1 MNSSIQTLALTDYKM
16 MTPTLAR
23 VIIACTGNPSK
34 KQMAEMIRAKFDNL
48 ATPVEGSFKPLPNGA
63 AVGFIRANTEI
74 RVVDDKELKASYRV
88 MSSNIMM
95 DNHDK
100 SLWSM
105 QESSAG
111 KFLARH
117 GQEDLGEL
125 VNASVNTKP
134 RVGIPALRHLRMD
147 AAVKREFATYVSAK
161 TGEMA
166 HGHVIDV
173 SRDGSKIQVVN
184 ASTGATEVVASE
196 MVTDLMRPPLPKA
209 FKVQAAQAGLTTE
222 EKGKEAEYWRLL
234 YNYNREYMNM
244 VIDQV
249 NEGTFL

>member
-16 MTPTLAR
+16 VSPTLAR
-23 VIIACTGNPSK
+23 VVIACTGSPSR

-48 ATPVEGSFKPLPNGA
+48 ATPVEGSFKALPNNS

-74 RVVDDKELKASYRV
+74 RVVDEKELKAGYRV

-95 DNHDK
+95 DNQDK

-125 VNASVNTKP
+125 VNASVNYKP
-134 RVGIPALRHLRMD
+134 RVGVPSLRHLHME
-147 AAVKREFATYVSAK
+147 AAVVREFATYVSAK
-161 TGEMA
+161 TGDIA
-166 HGHVIDV
+166 RGHVIDV
-173 SRDGSKIQVVN
+173 SKDGSKIQVVN
-184 ASTGATEVVASE
+184 ASTGGVEVVASE

-222 EKGKEAEYWRLL
+222 EKSKAVEYWRLL
-234 YNYNREYMNM
+234 YNYNKNYMDM
-244 VIDQV
+244 VVEQT